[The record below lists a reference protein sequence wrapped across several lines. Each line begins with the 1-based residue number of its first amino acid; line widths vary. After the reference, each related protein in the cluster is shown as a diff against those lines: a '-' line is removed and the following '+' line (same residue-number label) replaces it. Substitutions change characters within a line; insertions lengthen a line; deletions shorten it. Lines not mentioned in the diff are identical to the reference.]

1 MRQVWLILALLLTG
15 GAAFAEPPVDVAPK
29 VAAKKPA
36 AKPAAQPKAKARP
49 AWAELTAEQQKILAP
64 LKADWESIETERR
77 RKWIGVAK
85 RYPGMTP
92 QGQER
97 VQRRMQ
103 TWAALT
109 PEQRRQARETYKQI
123 VKVPPE
129 KRGKLRDQWAEYQS
143 LPPREREE
151 IAPEPRRKK

>member
-1 MRQVWLILALLLTG
+1 MLRVLLAALSLFIAAG
-15 GAAFAEPPVDVAPK
+15 IGAQNPSEPPAK
-29 VAAKKPA
+29 KASAAKA
-36 AKPAAQPKAKARP
+36 AKPKQPKPGVRP

-123 VKVPPE
+123 VKVPPSQ
-129 KRGKLRDQWAEYQS
+129 RGKLREQWAEYQS

>member
-1 MRQVWLILALLLTG
+1 MRQAWLILALLLT

-36 AKPAAQPKAKARP
+36 AKPPAQPKAKARL

-64 LKADWESIETERR
+64 LKTDWESIETERR

-103 TWAALT
+103 TWAKLT
-109 PEQRRQARETYKQI
+109 PEQRRQARETYKQM
-123 VKVPPE
+123 VKVP
-129 KRGKLRDQWAEYQS
+129 KSQRGKLREQWAEYQS